1 MSPKRPVFHDYD
13 KIVNYCKILVGGKS
27 VEEFHVFYLDKDYKL
42 ISEDLHSSGTIDWAA
57 VYVREIAKRAL
68 DLNARHIILLH
79 NHPTSGSFSS
89 QDIALTQELANI
101 LDNLGIE
108 LYDHLLVSDN
118 IVYSAKNMLLFGR
131 VSK

>member
-1 MSPKRPVFHDYD
+1 MVSCFY
-13 KIVNYCKILVGGKS
+13 
-27 VEEFHVFYLDKDYKL
+27 FFYLDKDYKL
-42 ISEDLHSSGTIDWAA
+42 RSEDLHSSGTIAWAA
-57 VYVREIAKRAL
+57 VSVRDIAKRAL